1 MCGITLINSL
11 DNEDV
16 VPALIKSLEQLQN
29 RGYDSV
35 GIAYHTHIRN
45 DNDNNG
51 KIEIKKYASTN
62 QIDCFD
68 TLNQDWSATRFSA
81 TSAIGHTR
89 WATHGARNTTNAHP
103 HYSHDRSVVL
113 VHNGIIENYA
123 ELRNMLST
131 HGIHSYSETDSE
143 VVANM
148 IAYNLSNKDK
158 DKTIESA
165 IIETCRNLSGTYALG
180 IISPK
185 CPGTIYAIRNGSP
198 LVYAENSEFQM
209 CCSETAGFDNR
220 MTNYTTLQNGVLYR
234 IGNDTS
240 TTSNTSNLTACA
252 TINTRL
258 EQTELLENRENK
270 RIITPETV
278 TKGSYAHFTERE
290 IFEQPES
297 ILRALN
303 NGGRIT
309 GDEVKLGGLTSLV
322 QSFPNRLDIDH
333 VIILGCGTSMHAA
346 MIGANYILNNCSFAS
361 VNYYDASEF
370 DGKNIST
377 KGQTL
382 AILCSQSGET
392 RDLCEKIP
400 ILRKSN
406 CITVGVINQVDSQ
419 IASAV
424 DFGVYLNAGRE
435 IGVASTK
442 SFTSMVVVLSLI
454 SLFFSRYFNK
464 INPVSR
470 SRIIN
475 AARNLPNSVK
485 QLLENRDNL
494 AQLDTIAEWIHGDN
508 PSSLFILGKSNH
520 FAVAREIS
528 LKIKEICYIHAEGFS
543 GSALKHGPFALL
555 DDTSQVILIITKKT
569 AAIMMNCFEE
579 INSRGANITVF
590 TDCANIADI
599 VLSRNP
605 VIRTFVVD
613 CLEYYGE
620 INICIALQYLAY
632 KISCLKG
639 INPDKPRNLAKV
651 VTVQ

>member
-555 DDTSQVILIITKKT
+555 DDASQVILIITKKT
-569 AAIMMNCFEE
+569 ATVMMNCFEE

>member
-16 VPALIKSLEQLQN
+16 VPAIIKSLEQLQN

-35 GIAYHTHIRN
+35 GIAYSAL
-45 DNDNNG
+45 DNRE
-51 KIEIKKYASTN
+51 IEIKKYASTN

-103 HYSHDRSVVL
+103 HYSHDRSVIL

-123 ELRNMLST
+123 ELRDQLST

-180 IISPK
+180 IISSK
-185 CPGTIYAIRNGSP
+185 CPDTIYAIRNGSP

-209 CCSETAGFDNR
+209 CCSEVAGFDNR

-234 IGNDTS
+234 IGNNTS
-240 TTSNTSNLTACA
+240 SSSNLTACA
-252 TINTRL
+252 TLNTR
-258 EQTELLENRENK
+258 QDGIDLLENQENQ
-270 RIITPETV
+270 RIIAPETV

-309 GDEVKLGGLTSLV
+309 DDEVKLGGLTSLV
-322 QSFPNRLDIDH
+322 QNFPNRLEIDH

-370 DGKNIST
+370 DGKNVST
-377 KGQTL
+377 QGRTL

-392 RDLCEKIP
+392 RDLCVKIP
-400 ILRKSN
+400 VLRRSN
-406 CITVGVINQVDSQ
+406 CIIVGVINQVDSQ
-419 IASAV
+419 IAAAV

-454 SLFFSRYFNK
+454 SLFFSRYYNK
-464 INPVSR
+464 INLVAR

-485 QLLENRDNL
+485 QLLENRDKR
-494 AQLDTIAEWIHGDN
+494 AQLDEIAEWIHTHTN
-508 PSSLFILGKSNH
+508 TCNQSSLFILGKSNH

-555 DDTSQVILIITKKT
+555 DDTSQVILIITKST
-569 AAIMMNCFEE
+569 TTVMMNCFEE

-590 TDCANIADI
+590 TDCANIATTVI
-599 VLSRNP
+599 SRNP
-605 VIRTFVVD
+605 TIRTFVVD

-632 KISCLKG
+632 KISCLNG

>member
-11 DNEDV
+11 DKHDV
-16 VPALIKSLEQLQN
+16 VPALIQSLEQLQN

-35 GIAYHTHIRN
+35 GIAYHTH
-45 DNDNNG
+45 NNNNNQE
-51 KIEIKKYASTN
+51 IEIKKYASTN
-62 QIDCFD
+62 QVDCFD
-68 TLNQDWSATRFSA
+68 ILNQEWSRTKFSA
-81 TSAIGHTR
+81 ISAIGHTR

-103 HYSHDRSVVL
+103 HYSHDRTFAL

-123 ELRNMLST
+123 ELRVQLST
-131 HGIHSYSETDSE
+131 HGIKSYSETDSE

-148 IAYNLSNKDK
+148 IAFNLLKQTK
-158 DKTIESA
+158 QHYTETIAIERA

-180 IISPK
+180 IIFSK
-185 CPGTIYAIRNGSP
+185 CSDTIYAIRNGSP
-198 LVYAENSEFQM
+198 LVYAQNSEFQI
-209 CCSETAGFDNR
+209 CTSEIAGFDNR
-220 MTNYTTLQNGVLYR
+220 MTNYTTLENGVLYR
-234 IGNDTS
+234 IGNNTS
-240 TTSNTSNLTACA
+240 SNLTACA
-252 TINTRL
+252 TLNERL
-258 EQTELLENRENK
+258 DGANLLENQLHRN
-270 RIITPETV
+270 ITPETV
-278 TKGSYAHFTERE
+278 TKGDYTHFTERE

-322 QSFPNRLDIDH
+322 QSFPNRLEIDH

-382 AILCSQSGET
+382 VILCSQSGET

-485 QLLENRDNL
+485 QLLENPHKR
-494 AQLDTIAEWIHGDN
+494 ARLDQIAEWIHSN
-508 PSSLFILGKSNH
+508 TNTCNQSSLFILGKSNY

-555 DDTSQVILIITKKT
+555 HETSQVILIITKNT
-569 AAIMMNCFEE
+569 ATAMRNCFEE

-590 TDCANIADI
+590 TDCANIAETLI
-599 VLSRNP
+599 TRNP
-605 VIRTFVVD
+605 VLRTFVVD

>member
-16 VPALIKSLEQLQN
+16 VPAIIKSLEQLQN

-35 GIAYHTHIRN
+35 GIAYSAL
-45 DNDNNG
+45 DNRE
-51 KIEIKKYASTN
+51 IEIKKYASTN

-103 HYSHDRSVVL
+103 HYSHDRSVIL

-123 ELRNMLST
+123 ELRDQLST

-180 IISPK
+180 IISSK
-185 CPGTIYAIRNGSP
+185 CPDTIYAIRNGSP

-209 CCSETAGFDNR
+209 CCSEVAGFDNR

-234 IGNDTS
+234 IGNNTS
-240 TTSNTSNLTACA
+240 SSSNLTACA
-252 TINTRL
+252 TLNTRL
-258 EQTELLENRENK
+258 DETELLENRENQ
-270 RIITPETV
+270 RIIAPETV

-309 GDEVKLGGLTSLV
+309 DDEVKLGGLTSLV
-322 QSFPNRLDIDH
+322 QNFPNRLEIDH

-370 DGKNIST
+370 DGKNVST
-377 KGQTL
+377 QGRTL

-392 RDLCEKIP
+392 RDLCVKIP
-400 ILRKSN
+400 VLRRSN
-406 CITVGVINQVDSQ
+406 CIIVGVINQVDSQ
-419 IASAV
+419 IAAAV

-454 SLFFSRYFNK
+454 SLFFSRYYNK
-464 INPVSR
+464 INLVAR

-485 QLLENRDNL
+485 QLLENRDKR
-494 AQLDTIAEWIHGDN
+494 AQLDEIAEWIHTHTN
-508 PSSLFILGKSNH
+508 TCNQSSLFILGKSNH

-555 DDTSQVILIITKKT
+555 DDTSQVILIITKST
-569 AAIMMNCFEE
+569 TTVMMNCFEE

-590 TDCANIADI
+590 TDCANIATTVI
-599 VLSRNP
+599 SRNP
-605 VIRTFVVD
+605 TIRTFVVD

-632 KISCLKG
+632 KISCLNG

>member
-11 DNEDV
+11 DKQDV

-35 GIAYHTHIRN
+35 GIAYHTHTHN
-45 DNDNNG
+45 NNDNND

-62 QIDCFD
+62 HIDCFD
-68 TLNQDWSATRFSA
+68 TLNQDWSATRFTAS
-81 TSAIGHTR
+81 SAIGHTR
-89 WATHGARNTTNAHP
+89 WATHGAHNTTNAHP

-131 HGIHSYSETDSE
+131 HGIYSYSETDSE

-148 IAYNLSNKDK
+148 IAYNLSNKN
-158 DKTIESA
+158 KTIESA
-165 IIETCRNLSGTYALG
+165 IIDTCRNLSGTYALG

-185 CPGTIYAIRNGSP
+185 CPDTIYAIRNGSP
-198 LVYAENSEFQM
+198 LVYAENSEFRM

-234 IGNDTS
+234 IGNYTS
-240 TTSNTSNLTACA
+240 TTSNLTACA
-252 TINTRL
+252 TLNTRL
-258 EQTELLENRENK
+258 EETELLENRENQ

-322 QSFPNRLDIDH
+322 QNFPNRLDIDH

-377 KGQTL
+377 QGQTL

-464 INPVSR
+464 INPVTR
-470 SRIIN
+470 SRFIN
-475 AARNLPNSVK
+475 AARNLPDSVK
-485 QLLENRDNL
+485 QLLENSEKR
-494 AQLDTIAEWIHGDN
+494 AQLDQIAEWIHTHTN
-508 PSSLFILGKSNH
+508 TCNQSSLFILGKSNH
-520 FAVAREIS
+520 FAIAREIS

-569 AAIMMNCFEE
+569 ATVMMNCFEE
-579 INSRGANITVF
+579 IYSRGANITVF
-590 TDCANIADI
+590 TDCANIADT
-599 VLSRNP
+599 VLSRDTT
-605 VIRTFVVD
+605 IRTMVID